1 MWCVTCITQV
11 VTLAADGARMLR
23 ITIHENAAAQ
33 TIQLEGKIAGPWVEE
48 FSRTWHSLA
57 ASLGSK
63 ELHLD
68 LRDVAFV
75 DAKGRQLLRDIYHR
89 TNASFLS
96 NSPLTRYYAEDA
108 MQQSPQ
114 HGEEGV

>member
-1 MWCVTCITQV
+1 
-11 VTLAADGARMLR
+11 MLR
-23 ITIHENAAAQ
+23 ITIHDGAMAQ

-57 ASLGSK
+57 PSLGSK
-63 ELHLD
+63 ILHLD

-75 DAKGRQLLRDIYHR
+75 DAKGRQLLREIYQG
-89 TNASFLS
+89 TNAYFVSD
-96 NSPLTRYYAEDA
+96 SPLTRYYAEDA

>member
-1 MWCVTCITQV
+1 
-11 VTLAADGARMLR
+11 MLR
-23 ITIHENAAAQ
+23 ITIHDGAMAR

-48 FSRTWHSLA
+48 LGRTWHSLA

-63 ELHLD
+63 KLHLD
-68 LRDVAFV
+68 LRDVAFI
-75 DAKGRQLLRDIYHR
+75 DDKGRQLLREIYQG
-89 TNASFLS
+89 TNADFVS

-114 HGEEGV
+114 HGEEGA